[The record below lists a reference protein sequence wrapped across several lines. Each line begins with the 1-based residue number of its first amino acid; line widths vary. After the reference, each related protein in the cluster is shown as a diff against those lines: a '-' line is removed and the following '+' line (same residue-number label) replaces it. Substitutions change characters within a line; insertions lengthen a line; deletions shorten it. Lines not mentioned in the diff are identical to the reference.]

1 MASLLLFASLK
12 EKLGTD
18 ALTID
23 PGLNTIAEVRE
34 WLIEQHPEVSADL
47 EQVIWAKNE
56 EYAELSET
64 FSSDDTLAIIS
75 PVSGG

>member
-1 MASLLLFASLK
+1 MASLLLFASIK
-12 EKLGTD
+12 EKLETD

-23 PGLNTIAEVRE
+23 PELNTIAEVRE

-64 FSSDDTLAIIS
+64 FSDDDTLAIIS